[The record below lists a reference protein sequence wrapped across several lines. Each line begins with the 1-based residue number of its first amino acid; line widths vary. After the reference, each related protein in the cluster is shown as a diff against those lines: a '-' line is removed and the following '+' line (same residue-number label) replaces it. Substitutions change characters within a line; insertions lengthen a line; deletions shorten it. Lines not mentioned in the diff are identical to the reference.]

1 MELSVEKAFILFIF
15 YSFLG
20 WSWETL
26 QYTVEKRRFINR
38 GFLKGPYCPIY
49 GWGALGILAF
59 LGDIKNTIVLFFA
72 GLMLCTILEYGTS
85 YFMEKIFHKRWW
97 DYSSYKYNLNGRV
110 CLLCSVSFGA
120 LSVLLI
126 KLVQPVMDKAIFAI
140 PAHLIHSIF
149 IMAFLI
155 YTVDNLYTFYHISVD
170 IREDIYKII
179 KTFITPP
186 QLSNE
191 TVLRISE
198 KLFGGS
204 DDK

>member
-1 MELSVEKAFILFIF
+1 
-15 YSFLG
+15 
-20 WSWETL
+20 
-26 QYTVEKRRFINR
+26 
-38 GFLKGPYCPIY
+38 
-49 GWGALGILAF
+49 
-59 LGDIKNTIVLFFA
+59 
-72 GLMLCTILEYGTS
+72 
-85 YFMEKIFHKRWW
+85 MEKIFHKRWW

-155 YTVDNLYTFYHISVD
+155 YTVDNLYTFYHITVD
-170 IREDIYKII
+170 IREDIYKRI

-186 QLSNE
+186 QWSNE